1 MRSLSNVIKLIKLVQ
16 DHTGNDNVLLTRSD
30 AEKFGPGND
39 RSKEFHEVF
48 YSQHTGKFHY
58 RSYSTSY
65 HNGDSY
71 EDYSKELKPTKSL
84 LDAIVEKIEPLA
96 VDIVKEQLK
105 EKEEDRLTR
114 QAELLV
120 KKILRDI

>member
-1 MRSLSNVIKLIKLVQ
+1 MRSLSNVIKLIKIVQ
-16 DHTGNDNVLLTRSD
+16 EDTGEDVLLTSSA

-39 RSKEFHEVF
+39 HTKGSHEVS

-84 LDAIVEKIEPLA
+84 LDAIVETIEPLA
-96 VDIVKEQLK
+96 VDIV
-105 EKEEDRLTR
+105 
-114 QAELLV
+114 
-120 KKILRDI
+120 